1 MRPSQK
7 HTTSK
12 QKTPGHEPKL
22 PTFFSKVFIPI
33 LITIQLNKMTKC
45 AICGKNLNIWAIYR
59 DEDRDIDLCSECYMK
74 PVEKPK
80 KQENENIIKKQ
91 IRQLEEGS
99 TSVAILIIL
108 GIIGLFF
115 FIIPG
120 IIFFII
126 ASSISSSR
134 KSRAASLRA
143 QLESIKHAKKEKTHP
158 AKNSLDILKIKFAEG
173 QITEEEYKAKKK
185 ILQE

>member
-1 MRPSQK
+1 
-7 HTTSK
+7 
-12 QKTPGHEPKL
+12 
-22 PTFFSKVFIPI
+22 
-33 LITIQLNKMTKC
+33 
-45 AICGKNLNIWAIYR
+45 
-59 DEDRDIDLCSECYMK
+59 MK